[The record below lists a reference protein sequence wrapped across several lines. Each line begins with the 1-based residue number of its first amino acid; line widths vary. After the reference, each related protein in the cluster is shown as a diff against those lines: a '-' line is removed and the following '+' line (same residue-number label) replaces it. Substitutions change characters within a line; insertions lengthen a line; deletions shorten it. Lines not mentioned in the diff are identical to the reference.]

1 MIKGSHLHIAL
12 ALTAI
17 LLLAGCAED
26 ARFSR
31 ETQYLGQVKN
41 KIAKQFNPKV
51 DDVSYWEGDEVKGPP
66 SITIHLGEQKAYF
79 YKGKQLVGVSII
91 STGREGFDTPTGSFH
106 IIQKDKDHLSSRFG
120 DYIDKDGNI
129 IKKEI
134 DRDKDP
140 MPKGAIYDGARMPYF
155 MRIVNGTGMHEGY
168 LPGYPASHGCIRM
181 PGFMAENFFFN
192 VSVGTPVTIV
202 K

>member
-1 MIKGSHLHIAL
+1 MIKRL
-12 ALTAI
+12 
-17 LLLAGCAED
+17 LLLALPLVVALFLTGCADD
-26 ARFSR
+26 AQMGR
-31 ETQYLGQVKN
+31 ETVYLGQIKN

-51 DDVSYWEGDEVKGPP
+51 DDVSYWEGDEYKGSP
-66 SITIHLGEQKAYF
+66 SIVIHLGEQKAYF
-79 YKGKQLVGVSII
+79 YKGKQLVGVSTI

-106 IIQKDKDHLSSRFG
+106 IIQKDKDHVSSRFG
-120 DYIDKDGNI
+120 DYDDKDGNI
-129 IKKEI
+129 LKKEI

-140 MPKGAIYDGARMPYF
+140 MPPGAVYDGARMPFF

-181 PGFMAENFFFN
+181 PGFMAENFFYS
-192 VSVGTPVTIV
+192 VSVGTPVTIT

>member
-1 MIKGSHLHIAL
+1 MIKGLPLTILPLAL
-12 ALTAI
+12 AL
-17 LLLAGCAED
+17 LLSGCAD
-26 ARFSR
+26 DSQMSR
-31 ETQYLGQVKN
+31 QTVYLGQIKN
-41 KIAKQFNPKV
+41 KIAKQFNAKV
-51 DDVSYWEGDEVKGPP
+51 DDVSYWEGDEYKGSP
-66 SITIHLGEQKAYF
+66 SIVIHLDEQRAYF
-79 YKGKQLVGVSII
+79 YKGKKLVGVSII
-91 STGREGFDTPTGSFH
+91 STGREGFDTQTGSFH

-155 MRIVNGTGMHEGY
+155 MRIVNGTGMHEGF

-181 PGFMAENFFFN
+181 PGFMAENFFYN